1 MCLRS
6 YKTAIILERNKVNP
20 FLKTTMS
27 KEEEMADPL
36 LKEFKKAHRLVESKY
51 KK

>member
-6 YKTAIILERNKVNP
+6 YKTALTLERNKVNP
-20 FLKTTMS
+20 FLKTVMS
-27 KEEEMADPL
+27 KEEEKSNPL
-36 LKEFKKAHRLVESKY
+36 MQEFKKAHRLVESKY